1 MADQEMPMTG
11 RGLVTN
17 GLALLITGGLAFA
30 AWWEGWA
37 LLGRLL
43 RRNGLKR
50 ELPWLHEQVPE
61 LTKMLAEL
69 RDYRFL
75 VALVL
80 VVFSLWLMEVV
91 GSRLSRVLRG

>member
-1 MADQEMPMTG
+1 MAETEKPLTG
-11 RGLVTN
+11 RAVLTN
-17 GLALLITGGLAFA
+17 ALALLFTAGAVFA

-50 ELPWLHEQVPE
+50 ELPWLHEQLPE
-61 LTKMLAEL
+61 LTKWLAEL

-75 VALVL
+75 IALVL
-80 VVFSLWLMEVV
+80 VVFTLWLLEVV
-91 GSRLSRVLRG
+91 GSRVSRILRG